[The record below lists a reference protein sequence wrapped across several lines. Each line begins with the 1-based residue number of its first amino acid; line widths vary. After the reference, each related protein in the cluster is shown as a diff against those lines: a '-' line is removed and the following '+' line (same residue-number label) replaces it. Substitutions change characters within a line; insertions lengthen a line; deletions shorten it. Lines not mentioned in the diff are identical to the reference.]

1 MDADAL
7 RALMDDVASGGV
19 EPDDAVR
26 LLQRLPFADIG
37 IARVDH
43 HRALRQGLP
52 EAVYGPG
59 KTAEEVALVVA
70 ELLTGGSG
78 PVVLSRAEKVQVEAA
93 LAVDDSGTVSGRTV
107 VWRRAEPRSER
118 ILVVTAGTADAPV
131 ADECATVLWAHGIQ
145 PDRLAD
151 VGVAGLHRLL
161 ADLDRVYRPTRS
173 SWWPAWRVPWPAWS
187 AVSPGHRWWRY
198 RPASATAP
206 PWMA

>member
-78 PVVLSRAEKVQVEAA
+78 PVVLTRAE
-93 LAVDDSGTVSGRTV
+93 
-107 VWRRAEPRSER
+107 
-118 ILVVTAGTADAPV
+118 
-131 ADECATVLWAHGIQ
+131 
-145 PDRLAD
+145 
-151 VGVAGLHRLL
+151 
-161 ADLDRVYRPTRS
+161 
-173 SWWPAWRVPWPAWS
+173 
-187 AVSPGHRWWRY
+187 
-198 RPASATAP
+198 
-206 PWMA
+206 

>member
-93 LAVDDSGTVSGRTV
+93 LAVETAATV
-107 VWRRAEPRSER
+107 ED
-118 ILVVTAGTADAPV
+118 LAGTIHAHPTMGESIMEAALGLAGRPV
-131 ADECATVLWAHGIQ
+131 
-145 PDRLAD
+145 
-151 VGVAGLHRLL
+151 HR
-161 ADLDRVYRPTRS
+161 A
-173 SWWPAWRVPWPAWS
+173 
-187 AVSPGHRWWRY
+187 
-198 RPASATAP
+198 
-206 PWMA
+206 